1 MSGAS
6 TNEANGDPHRHTC
19 LVPYVDPDTA
29 PPDIQAKLKVLPFRR
44 NILLTLA
51 HSNGL
56 FPHFSGLLGACFDGN
71 QRSIPV
77 HEWQLIVLRVGTV
90 TKAKY
95 EIDVNK
101 PVAEVFGFPQEKFN
115 AIGCSIEDVME
126 GRGPW
131 SERDRVILRLIEE
144 QLSTYDNKPETVK
157 DALKLLSVGDVVEVL
172 MIIGVYALLARV
184 INGPKVD
191 EDEPI
196 PDLKEKIKTAIS
208 G

>member
-19 LVPYVDPDTA
+19 LVPYVDPDTV

-126 GRGPW
+126 
-131 SERDRVILRLIEE
+131 E
-144 QLSTYDNKPETVK
+144 QLSTYDNKRETVK

-184 INGPKVD
+184 INGLKVD

>member
-1 MSGAS
+1 MRGTSP
-6 TNEANGDPHRHTC
+6 NELEGDPHRHTC
-19 LVPYVDPDTA
+19 LVPYVNPDSA
-29 PPDIQAKLKVLPFRR
+29 PPNIQEKLKVLPFRR

-51 HSNGL
+51 HSHGL
-56 FPHFSGLLGACFDGN
+56 FPHISGLLGACFDGN

-90 TKAKY
+90 LQAKY

-115 AIGCSIEDVME
+115 AIGCSIEEVMK

-131 SERDRVILRLIEE
+131 SNRDRVILRMTEE
-144 QLSTYDNKPETVK
+144 QLSTYDNKPETIE
-157 DALKLLSVGDVVEVL
+157 DALKLLSVGDVVEIL
-172 MIIGVYALLARV
+172 LIIGVYAMLARV
-184 INGPKVD
+184 IKGLKVD

-196 PDLKEKIKTAIS
+196 LDLKKMIKTAIT